1 MNKKS
6 ILRSESSKRQFAI
19 NLLFSVI
26 AFVLNFGISFFI
38 TPYITNQFGTEAYGF
53 VKLANDF
60 ANYATLLSIPL
71 NSMASRFLMLEIE
84 RGNIKEAKKYYS
96 SITVANLVLAVTMVL
111 ASFLCVLYL
120 ERFLTIP
127 ATLIYEVKL
136 TFAFTFTSFIANL
149 LFSMHG
155 NCYYL
160 TNTLGISSMRDAL
173 MTILRS
179 IVIIVLFS
187 VTVPRISYVAI
198 GALAATLFSLIYN
211 FHYHKKLTP
220 EFKFCYKEFEPKKL
234 IDVISAGI
242 WNSITKLSQI
252 FSSGLDL
259 LLTNL
264 MIDSTMM
271 GYLSVAK
278 TIPALAASFN
288 STIANV
294 FSPNLMK
301 LYARNDMEG
310 LKKAAKASMRFMCL
324 FTSIPNA
331 IMITMGK
338 DFFDLWVPGQPSQLI
353 NILSV
358 LTIINSCVTGPAQ
371 PLYQIFTITNK
382 IKQSSL
388 VLILYGALSVIFTCI
403 CLLFTNLGVYA
414 VAGVSLLGSVIV
426 ALFYHIPYAAK
437 YIGLPKS
444 TFFPEIVKSVISTA
458 LLCGVGYIIN
468 MVMNQSSSWF
478 MWFVGAC
485 LAGVI
490 GLCINFVLILKKD
503 ERDAIFKR
511 VLSIIKNLRGRTQ

>member
-1 MNKKS
+1 MNRKFILTSKS
-6 ILRSESSKRQFAI
+6 NTKQFAI
-19 NLLFSVI
+19 NLIFSI
-26 AFVLNFGISFFI
+26 AAFVLNFGISFFI

-60 ANYATLLSIPL
+60 ASYATLLSIPL

-84 RGNIKEAKKYYS
+84 RGNITEARKYYS
-96 SITVANLVLAVTMVL
+96 SITVANLVLAATMVL
-111 ASFLCVLYL
+111 LSFFSVLYL
-120 ERFLTIP
+120 EKILTIP
-127 ATLIYEVKL
+127 TTLIYEVKL
-136 TFAFTFTSFIANL
+136 TFAVTFTSFIVNL

-160 TNTLGISSMRDAL
+160 TNTLSISSMRDAL
-173 MTILRS
+173 TTTLRTS
-179 IVIIVLFS
+179 VIIVLFT
-187 VTVPRISYVAI
+187 VTVPRISYLAI
-198 GALAATLFSLIYN
+198 GALAATLFSILFN

-220 EFKFCYKEFEPKKL
+220 ELKFFYKDFEPKKL
-234 IDVISAGI
+234 FNVISAGI

-301 LYARNDMEG
+301 LYAKNDMTG
-310 LKKAAKASMRFMCL
+310 LKKAAKTAMRFMCL

-331 IMITMGK
+331 ILITMGK

-382 IKQSSL
+382 IKQSSIVMIVYGFVSVAVTCMCL
-388 VLILYGALSVIFTCI
+388 VITD
-403 CLLFTNLGVYA
+403 LGVYA
-414 VAGVSLLGSVIV
+414 VAGVSMIGSIIV
-426 ALFYHIPYAAK
+426 ALVYHIPYAAK
-437 YIGLPKS
+437 YIGLPKN
-444 TFFPEIVKSVISTA
+444 TFLPEIGKSIMSTV
-458 LLCGVGYIIN
+458 LLCGVGYFIN
-468 MVMNQSSSWF
+468 SVIDQSASWF

-490 GLCINFVLILKKD
+490 GLCINLVLILRKEERTMLFKK
-503 ERDAIFKR
+503 AFSLIGK
-511 VLSIIKNLRGRTQ
+511 LKG